1 MQNIHLSAYT
11 SHLNKQKVKVVV
23 HRPLR
28 KSLYSLGLG
37 CLCLL
42 AGAMAGAYLHISYLN
57 WQSYRIGVSEESR
70 LPYKQSPLHYIYQDK
85 AMPAVSQSADSDDDT
100 NADEQLLEDTSSM
113 ENEAPEEAPT
123 GESDESQIMKL
134 DEGSPY
140 IPLQEWLEKA
150 MLEQQQEEKSAK

>member
-1 MQNIHLSAYT
+1 
-11 SHLNKQKVKVVV
+11 
-23 HRPLR
+23 
-28 KSLYSLGLG
+28 
-37 CLCLL
+37 
-42 AGAMAGAYLHISYLN
+42 
-57 WQSYRIGVSEESR
+57 
-70 LPYKQSPLHYIYQDK
+70 
-85 AMPAVSQSADSDDDT
+85 MPAVSQSADSDDDT

-134 DEGSPY
+134 DEGSPD